1 MLKEEGEDRRPRQEM
16 EQEWP
21 GESGGRQDQADE
33 AEGDAAEEAQPCG
46 SQKTPASQQGCSLRG
61 ESRIAEFRE
70 TLGLRTT
77 PLRGLVVMRKKE
89 NMGGGAGPREDE
101 EGLCVENS
109 IRGREPGQER
119 QNKGQE

>member
-21 GESGGRQDQADE
+21 GESGGRQDQA
-33 AEGDAAEEAQPCG
+33 AEEAQPCG
-46 SQKTPASQQGCSLRG
+46 SQETPASQQGCSLRG

-109 IRGREPGQER
+109 IRGREPG
-119 QNKGQE
+119 